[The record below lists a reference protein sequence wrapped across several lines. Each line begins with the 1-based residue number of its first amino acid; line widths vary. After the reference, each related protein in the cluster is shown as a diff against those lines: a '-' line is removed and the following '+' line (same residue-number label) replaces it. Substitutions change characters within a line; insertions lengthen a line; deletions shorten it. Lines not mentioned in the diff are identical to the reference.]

1 MSASM
6 TAADI
11 SLVRDIVSEVA
22 EGKGPDR
29 LLSCVAR
36 GAARLCQTRLAAITM
51 LTKSRDHL
59 QLMDV
64 VGTGGVIVE
73 RVLPV
78 AGSLNGMVLASGR
91 SFRSDDVWHDQRPIL
106 RTIA

>member
-1 MSASM
+1 M
-6 TAADI
+6 TAADV

-22 EGKGPDR
+22 AATQADR
-29 LLSCVAR
+29 LLSCVTR

-51 LTKSRDHL
+51 LTKSRDYL

-73 RVLPV
+73 QALPV

-91 SFRSDDVWHDQRPIL
+91 SFRSADVWHDPRPIV
-106 RTIA
+106 RAIA